1 LNDIA
6 SASRAAEITANI
18 LPPTLN
24 TRSPPHWI
32 DSAAPG
38 KLRQSLR
45 IAAGFTAHP

>member
-32 DSAAPG
+32 VSVAPARE
-38 KLRQSLR
+38 RQSLR
-45 IAAGFTAHP
+45 IAAGVMASP